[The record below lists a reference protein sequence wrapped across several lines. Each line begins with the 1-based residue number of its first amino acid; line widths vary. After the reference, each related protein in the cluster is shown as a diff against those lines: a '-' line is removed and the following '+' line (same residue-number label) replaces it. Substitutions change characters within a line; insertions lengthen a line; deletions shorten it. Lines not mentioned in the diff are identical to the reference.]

1 MRSQPVTRLS
11 PTSIAN
17 RLRRVF
23 GEEAVDAAA
32 RSTGFMRRKRE
43 VTPLALI
50 VACLSSLATGG
61 TRWLADIQRTLNASL
76 GTAVQYKPFH
86 NQLSKEAFPEF
97 VRELF
102 VQALGQLVLPV
113 LESIPSDCLARFDD
127 IVIQDGSSMA
137 LKDTLADVWPGRFN
151 KISPAAVELHVT
163 MSVSQNNAISV
174 VLAPDK
180 EAERQFS
187 PTSEALRNRLFLAD
201 RGYESRAMMRSIDEH
216 GGCRLGPALPR
227 CDPAGVAPP
236 WVVAAPKSP
245 GGVRVHA
252 RQRSAGA
259 SPARPKNWPPLK
271 RPSPCRSA
279 VMGFEQH
286 DAGRGPRKPT
296 LGRLAKDDIG

>member
-23 GEEAVDAAA
+23 DEEAVDAAA

-127 IVIQDGSSMA
+127 IVIQDGSSLA

-151 KISPAAVELHVT
+151 KISPAAIELHVT
-163 MSVSQNNAISV
+163 MSVSSEQCYFGGSGAGQGGGTPVLADVGRATQSV
-174 VLAPDK
+174 VFGGP
-180 EAERQFS
+180 R
-187 PTSEALRNRLFLAD
+187 LR
-201 RGYESRAMMRSIDEH
+201 ES
-216 GGCRLGPALPR
+216 
-227 CDPAGVAPP
+227 
-236 WVVAAPKSP
+236 
-245 GGVRVHA
+245 
-252 RQRSAGA
+252 
-259 SPARPKNWPPLK
+259 
-271 RPSPCRSA
+271 
-279 VMGFEQH
+279 QH
-286 DAGRGPRKPT
+286 DALDR
-296 LGRLAKDDIG
+296 